1 MKVAF
6 RPRRLGHANLFV
18 SDLDRSLGFYGSVC
32 GLEFVRRER
41 ALDIAFLSNGSTHH
55 DVGLVQVRTGTR
67 IGRDGYQQPSTGRG
81 AQPGLNHLGF
91 EMENE
96 AALVDAYQR
105 CAEAGVEVVA
115 TTDHLIS
122 RSVYLHDPDGHMLEF
137 YSDSLP
143 DWRTIFNPE
152 REDLVSGAWTPGAE
166 PPSTRHNYAVAPEI
180 RRVAD
185 APLHPSR
192 MRHALL
198 AVRDLERSRRFYR
211 DVAGLEEGEAAAGDV
226 VELRGSAGDVAVA
239 LVAAGPDRPAGVGH
253 FAFEVPDETELA
265 ASAARLREQGIT
277 PELTRAGRDGP
288 GLFITDPDGFRLKFF
303 TPRRR
308 AA

>member
-96 AALVDAYQR
+96 AALVDAYHR
-105 CAEAGVEVVA
+105 CTEAGVEVVA

-152 REDLVSGAWTPGAE
+152 REDLVSGAWTPGVE

-185 APLHPSR
+185 APLHPRR

-198 AVRDLERSRRFYR
+198 AVRDL
-211 DVAGLEEGEAAAGDV
+211 
-226 VELRGSAGDVAVA
+226 A
-239 LVAAGPDRPAGVGH
+239 L
-253 FAFEVPDETELA
+253 
-265 ASAARLREQGIT
+265 ASL
-277 PELTRAGRDGP
+277 L
-288 GLFITDPDGFRLKFF
+288 
-303 TPRRR
+303 PRRR
-308 AA
+308 RTRGERGGRGRRCGASRHRGRRRGGPRGCGARSAGGRGALRLRGVGRE